1 MLTYS
6 RLCCQEE
13 KCAMND
19 EAKQASLGCFRATFT
34 LQYSLYCHAKEP
46 LFHTN
51 SGSVGVE
58 KRLFLYIMGAT
69 SQQNTIKTAIQNSII
84 NFYFVTAF
92 YSLYD
97 ICMADKKTFFRQED
111 MKTCFLGKK
120 AYAES
125 LPPLSCANFV
135 KRAASRIH
143 PMHNFAKFV

>member
-34 LQYSLYCHAKEP
+34 LQYSLYCLTKEP

-69 SQQNTIKTAIQNSII
+69 TQQNTIKTAIQNSII

-111 MKTCFLGKK
+111 MFLRQEGICRVV
-120 AYAES
+120 A
-125 LPPLSCANFV
+125 PLSCANFV
-135 KRAASRIH
+135 KRTASRIH
-143 PMHNFAKFV
+143 PIHNFANFV